1 MEINIQS
8 PIFEKMLS
16 DLNGEIQRV
25 IDQVHNEEFEAGEIT
40 LKLNLTLPYAF
51 KEFPRED
58 ENGEMINELYKYK
71 QPRFEHKVTT
81 TLKKQFKREGLYL
94 DDKEVKFEDGHFLAV
109 PIEDPQIDI
118 FEIEKAK

>member
-1 MEINIQS
+1 
-8 PIFEKMLS
+8 
-16 DLNGEIQRV
+16 
-25 IDQVHNEEFEAGEIT
+25 QVYDEEFEGGEFT

-71 QPRFEHKVTT
+71 QPRFEHRITT
-81 TLKKQFKREGLYL
+81 TLKKQYKREGLYL
-94 DDKEVKFEDGHFLAV
+94 DDKEVKFEDGQYIAT

-118 FEIEKAK
+118 FEMEKTE

>member
-81 TLKKQFKREGLYL
+81 TLKK
-94 DDKEVKFEDGHFLAV
+94 
-109 PIEDPQIDI
+109 
-118 FEIEKAK
+118 